1 MNPRTT
7 IARRKRL
14 HAGPVLFMLVV
25 IVPLVIIGSYL
36 YGVAQDQY
44 DSRASFSIRS
54 QQGGGA
60 AAQNFLGILS
70 TVSSSGSAQ
79 DLDILKDYIRSQAM
93 VDRLASRIDL
103 SAIFAQRGNDR
114 VFSLP
119 ADASTEDLLAYWR
132 RMVRVSSEARD
143 GILHLEVKAFD
154 AQNAQL
160 LAREILAASSDLIN
174 QLSDQA
180 RADNIRLSS
189 ELVIEARAEVQKV
202 LEQLTEFRRKHQI
215 VSPDLEVQA
224 SSGVLTALQ
233 TQLAEALVSREQL
246 TGLSTANDPRV
257 QNLDNRIEALR
268 TQIDAERANL
278 SRGDMAANVDI
289 YGRYQS
295 LLLDQEM
302 MNGAYAQAL
311 ADLAVAHAE
320 SRRQAR
326 YVAVHIPPTL
336 ADTPQYP
343 QKIRI
348 LVTAGMILVLI
359 WAILMIFYRNA
370 RSKLQL

>member
-1 MNPRTT
+1 MNSLNTS
-7 IARRKRL
+7 ARRKRL
-14 HAGPVLFMLVV
+14 HAGPLLFLLVV
-25 IVPLVIIGSYL
+25 ILPVTLTGAYL

-44 DSRASFSIRS
+44 HSRTSFSIRS

-60 AAQNFLGILS
+60 AAQSFLGILS

-93 VDRLASRIDL
+93 LNRLEGKVDLD
-103 SAIFAQRGNDR
+103 AIFAQRGNDR
-114 VFSLP
+114 LFSLP
-119 ADASTEDLLAYWR
+119 ANASTEDLLTYWR
-132 RMVRVSSEARD
+132 WMVRVSSEARD
-143 GILHLEVKAFD
+143 GILHLEVKAFSAED
-154 AQNAQL
+154 AQL
-160 LAREILAASSDLIN
+160 LASEILAASSDLIN
-174 QLSDQA
+174 QLSNQA
-180 RADNIRLSS
+180 REDNIRLSS
-189 ELVIEARAEVQKV
+189 ELVVEARAEVQKV
-202 LEQLTEFRRKHQI
+202 LEQLTEFRREHQI

-246 TGLSTANDPRV
+246 TVLSTQNDPRV
-257 QNLDNRIEALR
+257 QNLNNRIEALR
-268 TQIDAERANL
+268 SQITAERSNL
-278 SRGDMAANVDI
+278 SQGDLGANVDI

-326 YVAVHIPPTL
+326 YVAVHVPPTL
-336 ADTPQYP
+336 AETPQYP
-343 QKIRI
+343 RKIRI
-348 LVTAGMILVLI
+348 IVTTGIILVLF
-359 WAILMIFYRNA
+359 WSILMIFYRNA